1 MHKPYFPNGIMGQ
14 RAWLVNYKAQIAVA
28 GAAVGLTPAQIT
40 AEQNS
45 CQAMIVEIDAT
56 DAILIAGVAKVAE
69 RNSMIKAQ
77 MAILRSAINALKNNT
92 GYTQTIGEQLDVI
105 GTEITVDTAAVKTT
119 VKLAEAPSGV
129 DIKFTLE
136 HCDAGSVYSM
146 RGTETV
152 FTFLKTVI
160 HPHTIDT
167 RPNLIAGSPEAR
179 QYYVT
184 LVVNDA
190 EVGIP
195 SAPETINI

>member
-1 MHKPYFPNGIMGQ
+1 M
-14 RAWLVNYKAQIAVA
+14 
-28 GAAVGLTPAQIT
+28 IT
-40 AEQNS
+40 
-45 CQAMIVEIDAT
+45 EIDAT
-56 DAILIAGVAKVAE
+56 DAILTAGTAKVTE
-69 RNSMIKAQ
+69 RNVLIKAQ
-77 MAILRSAINALKNNT
+77 MAILRPAINAMKNNP
-92 GYTQTIGEQLDVI
+92 GYTATIGEQLDVI
-105 GTEITVDTAAVKTT
+105 GTEVTVDTATVRTV
-119 VKLAEAPSGV
+119 VKLAIVPSGV

-136 HCDAGSVYSM
+136 HCDAGNVYSM

-184 LVVNDA
+184 LVVNDN

-195 SAPETINI
+195 SATEAINI